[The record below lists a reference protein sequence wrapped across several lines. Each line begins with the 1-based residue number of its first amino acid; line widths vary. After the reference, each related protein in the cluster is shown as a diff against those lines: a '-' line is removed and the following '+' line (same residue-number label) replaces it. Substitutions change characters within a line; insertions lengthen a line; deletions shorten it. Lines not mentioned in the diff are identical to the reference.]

1 MDIQWQELQPI
12 QGDVIVIE
20 DDPILRELMVDII
33 EQLNARC
40 VAFDNADDAL
50 IYMLKP
56 DNPFALLIADHGV
69 PGTIQGMELST
80 MVHQRWPDVGI
91 ILTSGYLLDVS
102 ALAPNIVYLL
112 KPWSLDGLVT
122 TIAGLVQPGVA
133 LHKTAG

>member
-50 IYMLKP
+50 IYMLKA

-112 KPWSLDGLVT
+112 KPWSLDDLVT

>member
-50 IYMLKP
+50 IYMLKA